1 MMITKETSYGSYG
14 SYGSYEIP
22 SSTMFHR
29 EYMGYEPLV
38 NWDARPSGEQLGY
51 EKLDF
56 AMDIV
61 DTWKWI
67 HGRTPFANNS

>member
-1 MMITKETSYGSYG
+1 MAAMAAMKY
-14 SYGSYEIP
+14 P
-22 SSTMFHR
+22 VLQCSTMFHR